1 MAGFDLM
8 EGVRKAFLAGV
19 GAVVY
24 GAEKS
29 QGLIEEL
36 IEKGEITVEQGKELN
51 AELTRKVRET
61 ADEGQDAILRA
72 HLKTMTPEQR
82 AAWMSRAQKVA
93 ADLDAELVEVEV
105 EEPAAEEAPEAAD
118 DEATE

>member
-8 EGVRKAFLAGV
+8 DGVRKAFLAGV
-19 GAVVY
+19 GAVAY

-29 QGLIEEL
+29 QEFVEDL

-61 ADEGQDAILRA
+61 ADEGQDTILRA

-82 AAWMSRAQKVA
+82 AAWLSRAQKLA

-105 EEPAAEEAPEAAD
+105 EEPAAEEAPEAVD